1 MRGRD
6 RDAGRERERGEKE
19 GKAGEADGRGEKE
32 GYTKGRQRQ
41 SVSPEP
47 RAESGGTNNGPLNYV
62 VQMVSMSG
70 V

>member
-1 MRGRD
+1 MR
-6 RDAGRERERGEKE
+6 RERERGEKE

-47 RAESGGTNNGPLNYV
+47 RAV
-62 VQMVSMSG
+62 KRHK
-70 V
+70 